1 MTNLKGVVMSGYVN
15 INAHLA
21 ELAAIADSLHCQARL
36 LERLSVNS
44 DEYTDGVAATIT
56 MMYAHSNSIR
66 RASNA
71 ILDLYEANSREFQDL
86 YDEQ

>member
-1 MTNLKGVVMSGYVN
+1 MTNLKGDVMSGYVN
-15 INAHLA
+15 INEHLA

-44 DEYTDGVAATIT
+44 YEYTDGVAATIT
-56 MMYAHSNSIR
+56 LMYAHSNSIR
-66 RASNA
+66 RASNV
-71 ILDLYEANSREFQDL
+71 ILDVYEANSREFQDL